1 METSRIKETRKALGL
16 TQLKV
21 QKLLGIPTRTQQGW
35 ELGERSPA
43 PWLEAMVCREYERI
57 AKEKSQDE

>member
-21 QKLLGIPTRTQQGW
+21 QKLLGSPTRTQQRW

-43 PWLEAMVCREYERI
+43 PWLEEMIIREYKRI
-57 AKEKSQDE
+57 AEENCKE

>member
-1 METSRIKETRKALGL
+1 MVVSRIKEARKTLGL

-21 QKLLGIPTRTQQGW
+21 RDLLGIPTRTQQGW

-43 PWLEAMVCREYERI
+43 PWLEDMIIREYERI
-57 AKEKSQDE
+57 AEESSKE

>member
-1 METSRIKETRKALGL
+1 MESKIKETRKALGL

-21 QKLLGIPTRTQQGW
+21 RDRLGIPTRTQQGW

-43 PWLEAMVCREYERI
+43 PWLEEMLLREYARI
-57 AKEKSQDE
+57 AKEKSQGE

>member
-1 METSRIKETRKALGL
+1 MASRIKETRRTLGL

-21 QKLLGIPTRTQQGW
+21 YELLGIPTRTQQDW
-35 ELGERSPA
+35 EAGRRA
-43 PWLEAMVCREYERI
+43 PSDWLETMVCREYERV

>member
-1 METSRIKETRKALGL
+1 MEINGIKETRKALGL

-35 ELGERSPA
+35 ELGERSLA
-43 PWLEAMVCREYERI
+43 PWLEEMIIREYKRI
-57 AKEKSQDE
+57 AEENCKE